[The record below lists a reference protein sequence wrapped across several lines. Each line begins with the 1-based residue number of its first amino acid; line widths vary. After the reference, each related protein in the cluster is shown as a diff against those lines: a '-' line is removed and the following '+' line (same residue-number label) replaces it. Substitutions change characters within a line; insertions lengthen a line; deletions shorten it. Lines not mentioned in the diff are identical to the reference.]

1 MAMAILNRRCY
12 HSSHWGRINLLHRR
26 RMELS
31 SILDSSTKIAHAVSP
46 SDSSAPHAATNPL
59 EGVNRYSTR
68 EVQAAQFIGNQ
79 DFSWLEVKKAFT

>member
-31 SILDSSTKIAHAVSP
+31 SILDSSTKATHAVSP
-46 SDSSAPHAATNPL
+46 SDSSTPHTRTDLL
-59 EGVNRYSTR
+59 EGV
-68 EVQAAQFIGNQ
+68 
-79 DFSWLEVKKAFT
+79 D

>member
-1 MAMAILNRRCY
+1 
-12 HSSHWGRINLLHRR
+12 
-26 RMELS
+26 MELS

-46 SDSSAPHAATNPL
+46 SDSSIPHAVTDSPEDIEL
-59 EGVNRYSTR
+59 YSTR